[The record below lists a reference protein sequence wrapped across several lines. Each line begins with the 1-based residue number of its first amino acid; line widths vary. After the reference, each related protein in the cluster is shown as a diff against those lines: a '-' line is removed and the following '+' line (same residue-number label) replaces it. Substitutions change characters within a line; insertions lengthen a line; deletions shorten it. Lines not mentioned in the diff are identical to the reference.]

1 MRLRPYLML
10 VNTISIAFIII
21 LLLVFYRYM
30 LLTREQFEWLTL
42 ATVGAGVVSG
52 LIYFMLVRPLEVSV
66 RRVREG
72 AERIAEGDL
81 QARIE
86 QRGLREFKQ
95 LADQFNRMG
104 ASLEESFRQ
113 VKAAESSQR
122 ELVANMAHD
131 LRTPLASVQSYV
143 EALEDGII
151 QDEET
156 FRGYLAT
163 IRTETIRLGELI
175 QDLFDLSTLDAEQKE
190 EGPRQE
196 AVVEDVL
203 IELLPRFAKPTEQKD
218 LQLKVKLPERS
229 LSLLIEPRHLQRIL
243 QNLLENA
250 VRHSPQ
256 GSLILIEAE
265 VLADTDNVS
274 LAAVASAAGDGL
286 ETGQRREL
294 KLVRFT
300 VSDEGDGVPE
310 AERERIFERF
320 YRLDRSRNRQSGG
333 AGLGLAIAKL
343 LVEQYGGRIG
353 VQQAGMQGS
362 MFWFTMHE
370 AGTGAQRH
378 DQPEN
383 RN

>member
-21 LLLVFYRYM
+21 LLLLFYRYM

-86 QRGLREFKQ
+86 QSGLKEFKQ

-175 QDLFDLSTLDAEQKE
+175 QDLFDLSTLDAERKE

-203 IELLPRFAKPTEQKD
+203 IELLPRFAKPMEQKD
-218 LQLKVKLPERS
+218 LQLKVKLPERP

-250 VRHSPQ
+250 VRHSPR

-265 VLADTDNVS
+265 VLADTADTDHVS
-274 LAAVASAAGDGL
+274 LAAAARP
-286 ETGQRREL
+286 ETSQRREL

-353 VQQAGMQGS
+353 VKQAGMQGS
-362 MFWFTMHE
+362 MFWFIMHE
-370 AGTGAQRH
+370 AGTGAQGH